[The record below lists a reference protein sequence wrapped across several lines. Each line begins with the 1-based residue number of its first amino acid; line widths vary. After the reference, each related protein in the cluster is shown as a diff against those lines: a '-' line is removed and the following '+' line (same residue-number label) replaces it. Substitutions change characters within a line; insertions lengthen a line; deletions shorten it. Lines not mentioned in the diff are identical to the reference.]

1 MPTNGPTGSPA
12 GCRSTTTSR
21 SSAITTACPISWSP
35 RWSRRASRRRSS
47 RSTSSPRGWPRTRGC
62 GGVDRPRPTPIN
74 MPSSHRAHAEW
85 TPSRIVRWAQKT
97 GPATGHLVSEILER
111 RRHPEQGYRA
121 CLGILR
127 LGRRHG
133 DERLEAACR
142 RAAHLDSYSYR
153 TIKNI
158 LSSGQDRLPIAQ
170 EPPAAAE
177 TPHHDN
183 IRGATYYAAKETP
196 NAE

>member
-1 MPTNGPTGSPA
+1 MSIDYHVEVE
-12 GCRSTTTSR
+12 RSCYSVPYQLVSEQVEAR
-21 SSAITTACPISWSP
+21 FTATIVEIYFKSKRVASHP
-35 RWSRRASRRRSS
+35 RLRGRGQAS
-47 RSTSSPRGWPRTRGC
+47 THT
-62 GGVDRPRPTPIN
+62 DH

-97 GPATGHLVSEILER
+97 GPATGHLVSEILDR
-111 RRHPEQGYRA
+111 RRHPEQGGRA
-121 CLGILR
+121 CRGILR

-158 LSSGQDRLPIAQ
+158 LSSGQDRQPVAG
-170 EPPAAAE
+170 EAPAAAE

-183 IRGATYYAAKETP
+183 IRGAEYYAAKETP